1 MHTSIMKMVL
11 GLPSR
16 YLVTAILTVSALA
29 VDGGGPFLSAA
40 DLTIRLLGD
49 KAIQRQVVSYSCD
62 TVGTQ
67 IGLPASPFS
76 VEYFSGSG
84 NHLAAIPLFG
94 NTLIFSN
101 VSSAS
106 GARYAA
112 QQYIWWEA
120 NGGAT
125 LYFESI
131 AGAKKSIC
139 QRAHAVPD
147 PRPKDTQR

>member
-62 TVGTQ
+62 HSWYTDWLT
-67 IGLPASPFS
+67 SFS
-76 VEYFSGSG
+76 LLGRVF
-84 NHLAAIPLFG
+84 
-94 NTLIFSN
+94 
-101 VSSAS
+101 
-106 GARYAA
+106 
-112 QQYIWWEA
+112 
-120 NGGAT
+120 
-125 LYFESI
+125 
-131 AGAKKSIC
+131 
-139 QRAHAVPD
+139 
-147 PRPKDTQR
+147 